1 MNRPLWVALA
11 WAALLALV
19 AAVAPAF
26 FDPVNLRDLV
36 VRASPLL
43 IVACGMTIVI
53 LARQIDISVGSQF
66 AICGVVAGL
75 LAREGLPMP
84 LVALGTMGAGAGL
97 GLINGLL
104 VARLGLP
111 AIVVT
116 LATLVAW
123 REGLRF
129 ATEGVWVQDLPA
141 GFQWFGLGQDIG
153 RWLVGLAAAA
163 VWAAV
168 AFVLGWTPAGRAVYA
183 TGSDAEVARLLGVRP
198 PVVIAGAFVVMGAL
212 TGLAALLSAVQF
224 IDVQA
229 NAGIGLELSV
239 IAAVVV
245 GGTAVSGGR
254 GSLTGTLAGV
264 ALLATVGPA
273 LTFLG
278 APVAWERALQ
288 GAIILI
294 AVSAEG
300 FSRVRGLEGA
310 PCPLTPRRRPRRQ
323 RRRHARRGRALAT
336 PEIVLL
342 ALLIGELVWFSLAGT
357 NFLTLDNGLEIL
369 RASAEVGLLALAL
382 TPVILTGGIDLSCG
396 ALLGLSAVVFGA
408 ILRDAGLPL
417 PVAVAAALGVGLL
430 GGAINAWMVAGF
442 GRPALIVTLGTASL
456 FRGLA
461 EGLTG
466 GAVNYSGFPAAF
478 LHLGQGRVLGLP
490 TQAWVLVA
498 AVAVIAVLVHAATIG
513 RALRAIGYAPE
524 GARFAGIPVGRRLAL
539 VYLLSGGAAG
549 VAGLV
554 YAARLGQARADAGTG
569 FELSAITAVVLGG
582 TSIFGGRG
590 SVWGT
595 MLGLVALGVL
605 ANGLRLADQP
615 AELAGVLTGILLV
628 VAIGV
633 GARRGRV

>member
-1 MNRPLWVALA
+1 MPTD
-11 WAALLALV
+11 AA
-19 AAVAPAF
+19 
-26 FDPVNLRDLV
+26 PV
-36 VRASPLL
+36 S
-43 IVACGMTIVI
+43 
-53 LARQIDISVGSQF
+53 
-66 AICGVVAGL
+66 
-75 LAREGLPMP
+75 
-84 LVALGTMGAGAGL
+84 
-97 GLINGLL
+97 
-104 VARLGLP
+104 
-111 AIVVT
+111 
-116 LATLVAW
+116 AT
-123 REGLRF
+123 
-129 ATEGVWVQDLPA
+129 
-141 GFQWFGLGQDIG
+141 
-153 RWLVGLAAAA
+153 AAAA
-163 VWAAV
+163 
-168 AFVLGWTPAGRAVYA
+168 TRRA
-183 TGSDAEVARLLGVRP
+183 R
-198 PVVIAGAFVVMGAL
+198 
-212 TGLAALLSAVQF
+212 
-224 IDVQA
+224 
-229 NAGIGLELSV
+229 
-239 IAAVVV
+239 
-245 GGTAVSGGR
+245 
-254 GSLTGTLAGV
+254 
-264 ALLATVGPA
+264 
-273 LTFLG
+273 
-278 APVAWERALQ
+278 
-288 GAIILI
+288 
-294 AVSAEG
+294 
-300 FSRVRGLEGA
+300 
-310 PCPLTPRRRPRRQ
+310 
-323 RRRHARRGRALAT
+323 LAT

-369 RASAEVGLLALAL
+369 RASTEVGLLALAL

-408 ILRDAGLPL
+408 IFRDAGQPL

-466 GAVNYSGFPAAF
+466 GAVNYSGFPATF

-490 TQAWVLVA
+490 TQAWVLIG
-498 AVAVIAVLVHAATIG
+498 AVLVIAGLVHAATIG

-615 AELAGVLTGILLV
+615 AELAGVLTGVLLI

-633 GARRGRV
+633 GARRGRA

>member
-1 MNRPLWVALA
+1 
-11 WAALLALV
+11 
-19 AAVAPAF
+19 
-26 FDPVNLRDLV
+26 
-36 VRASPLL
+36 
-43 IVACGMTIVI
+43 
-53 LARQIDISVGSQF
+53 
-66 AICGVVAGL
+66 
-75 LAREGLPMP
+75 
-84 LVALGTMGAGAGL
+84 MGAGAGL

-198 PVVIAGAFVVMGAL
+198 RVVIAGAFVVTGAL

-278 APVAWERALQ
+278 APAAWERALQ

-300 FSRVRGLEGA
+300 FSRVRGLEG
-310 PCPLTPRRRPRRQ
+310 
-323 RRRHARRGRALAT
+323 RHA
-336 PEIVLL
+336 
-342 ALLIGELVWFSLAGT
+342 
-357 NFLTLDNGLEIL
+357 
-369 RASAEVGLLALAL
+369 
-382 TPVILTGGIDLSCG
+382 
-396 ALLGLSAVVFGA
+396 
-408 ILRDAGLPL
+408 
-417 PVAVAAALGVGLL
+417 
-430 GGAINAWMVAGF
+430 
-442 GRPALIVTLGTASL
+442 
-456 FRGLA
+456 
-461 EGLTG
+461 
-466 GAVNYSGFPAAF
+466 
-478 LHLGQGRVLGLP
+478 
-490 TQAWVLVA
+490 
-498 AVAVIAVLVHAATIG
+498 
-513 RALRAIGYAPE
+513 
-524 GARFAGIPVGRRLAL
+524 
-539 VYLLSGGAAG
+539 
-549 VAGLV
+549 
-554 YAARLGQARADAGTG
+554 
-569 FELSAITAVVLGG
+569 
-582 TSIFGGRG
+582 
-590 SVWGT
+590 
-595 MLGLVALGVL
+595 
-605 ANGLRLADQP
+605 
-615 AELAGVLTGILLV
+615 
-628 VAIGV
+628 
-633 GARRGRV
+633 

>member
-1 MNRPLWVALA
+1 VNRPLWVAAA
-11 WAALLALV
+11 WAVLLALV

-163 VWAAV
+163 VWVAV

-300 FSRVRGLEGA
+300 FSRVRGLEG
-310 PCPLTPRRRPRRQ
+310 RRA
-323 RRRHARRGRALAT
+323 H
-336 PEIVLL
+336 
-342 ALLIGELVWFSLAGT
+342 
-357 NFLTLDNGLEIL
+357 
-369 RASAEVGLLALAL
+369 
-382 TPVILTGGIDLSCG
+382 
-396 ALLGLSAVVFGA
+396 
-408 ILRDAGLPL
+408 
-417 PVAVAAALGVGLL
+417 
-430 GGAINAWMVAGF
+430 
-442 GRPALIVTLGTASL
+442 
-456 FRGLA
+456 
-461 EGLTG
+461 
-466 GAVNYSGFPAAF
+466 
-478 LHLGQGRVLGLP
+478 
-490 TQAWVLVA
+490 
-498 AVAVIAVLVHAATIG
+498 
-513 RALRAIGYAPE
+513 
-524 GARFAGIPVGRRLAL
+524 
-539 VYLLSGGAAG
+539 
-549 VAGLV
+549 
-554 YAARLGQARADAGTG
+554 
-569 FELSAITAVVLGG
+569 
-582 TSIFGGRG
+582 
-590 SVWGT
+590 
-595 MLGLVALGVL
+595 
-605 ANGLRLADQP
+605 
-615 AELAGVLTGILLV
+615 
-628 VAIGV
+628 
-633 GARRGRV
+633 